1 METLEKVW
9 NMLKINN
16 KNTMEQRQWR
26 RSGVFIASFEH
37 ISHLFLVFP
46 LSIWTS
52 QY

>member
-9 NMLKINN
+9 NMFKINN

-26 RSGVFIASFEH
+26 RSGVFIVSFEH
-37 ISHLFLVFP
+37 ISHLFLVFS